1 MLVNMYWSL
10 YISERLLLSIS
21 ILIICTG
28 IAVCYAIFF
37 GHTYISYGSTSME
50 SNQTEV
56 EEKPY
61 LADQNLKVELVVE
74 GLKHPTSMAFLGQND
89 FLILEKN
96 RGTVK
101 RIVNGNILDP
111 QLLDVKVANE
121 KERGM
126 LGLAISSTSP
136 LSREDDNTTIET
148 PPGEI
153 SPTYVFLYFTES
165 SGKDGID
172 ECPLINY
179 CKEGTEPIGNRL
191 YRYEFDQGKLI
202 NPKLLLDLP
211 ATPGSD
217 HVGGAVAIG
226 PDRNVYL
233 TSGDGHSCSY
243 NSCDNGIEN
252 TVLNSQSANVE
263 NGQYPNGRGGILRIT
278 QDGHA
283 VREGEK
289 EGILDE
295 DDILHK
301 YYAYGI
307 RNSFGIDFDPLSGK
321 LWDTENG
328 PSFGDEINLVEP
340 GFNSG
345 WMKIQGIWP
354 ISNYTLLLPQ
364 GLLPPYRGYI
374 ASDKNQYNRSTDA
387 YQEGLVDFKGKG
399 KYSDPEFIWNMTVG
413 VTSLKFLDSDKL
425 GKKYQ
430 NDMFVAD
437 YNNGNLYHF
446 DLSRDRSKLALNGS
460 LNDKIA
466 ESLERE
472 ELNNILFGEGF
483 DSITDLE
490 VGPDGYLYVVLY
502 GEGKI
507 FKIVPVNNM

>member
-1 MLVNMYWSL
+1 M
-10 YISERLLLSIS
+10 
-21 ILIICTG
+21 G
-28 IAVCYAIFF
+28 IAVCYVIFF
-37 GHTYISYGSTSME
+37 GLTYFSYGSTSME

-61 LADQNLKVELVVE
+61 LNDQNLKVELVVE
-74 GLKHPTSMAFLGQND
+74 GLKRPTSMAFMGQDD

-101 RIVNGNILDP
+101 RIVNGNILEP
-111 QLLDVKVANE
+111 PLLDVEVANE

-126 LGLAISSTSP
+126 LGVAILSTSP
-136 LSREDDNTTIET
+136 LNKEDDNITIET
-148 PPGEI
+148 PPGKI
-153 SPTYVFLYFTES
+153 GPTYVFLYFTES
-165 SGKDGID
+165 TGKDGID
-172 ECPLINY
+172 ECPLVNY
-179 CKEGTEPIGNRL
+179 CKEGTEPMGNRL

-278 QDGHA
+278 QDGFA

-328 PSFGDEINLVEP
+328 PAFGDEINLVES

-345 WMKIQGIWP
+345 WLKIQGIWP
-354 ISNYTLLLPQ
+354 IINYSLLLPQ
-364 GLLPPYRGYI
+364 LPVPPYSGYI
-374 ASDKNQYNRSTDA
+374 ESDKNELIRSTEA
-387 YQEGLVDFKGKG
+387 SQKSLVDFRNMGQ
-399 KYSDPEFIWNMTVG
+399 YSDPEFIWNITIG
-413 VTSLKFLDSDKL
+413 ITALKFLDSDKL
-425 GKKYQ
+425 GKKYE

-437 YNNGNLYHF
+437 YNHGRLYHF
-446 DLSRDRSKLALNGS
+446 DLNEHRTS
-460 LNDKIA
+460 LLLDNSLSDKIA
-466 ESLERE
+466 PSSERE
-472 ELNNILFGEGF
+472 ALESIIFGEGF
-483 DSITDLE
+483 DAITDVE
-490 VGPDGYLYVVLY
+490 VGPDGYLYVISHK
-502 GEGKI
+502 EGKI
-507 FKIVPVNNM
+507 FRIVPVNYNDN